1 MVSATISKRSVFWN
15 KSNPKYSNRDI
26 YTRIATILNLKTKHN
41 TNVPS
46 YTYRVATVVV
56 YSSNREE
63 GAGGGEGC
71 NPFLREGHPSPT
83 TSEMYFNPLPHAR
96 RFMKREKWSYCTHTQ
111 RSLNVSHISVCVCVC
126 ELRSYC
132 VFEELFYVRSVYFKE
147 HRPVAAEENVWIHL
161 LVRTGSSY
169 IFYCRNLILFKG
181 RSKWNPEGF
190 LSTLL
195 LLFYYSVFY
204 LASF

>member
-1 MVSATISKRSVFWN
+1 MLCFKFIHIQTFVVSATRSGYLKEASSEINLTLNVAIFH
-15 KSNPKYSNRDI
+15 SNI
-26 YTRIATILNLKTKHN
+26 YNRIATILNLKMKHN

-46 YTYRVATVVV
+46 YTYRVATVEL

-111 RSLNVSHISVCVCVC
+111 RSLNVSHISVCVCANWEVIAC
-126 ELRSYC
+126 LKNYFTFRVFTLRSI
-132 VFEELFYVRSVYFKE
+132 
-147 HRPVAAEENVWIHL
+147 AQ
-161 LVRTGSSY
+161 
-169 IFYCRNLILFKG
+169 
-181 RSKWNPEGF
+181 
-190 LSTLL
+190 
-195 LLFYYSVFY
+195 
-204 LASF
+204 